1 MRSDYILER
10 QIPLVL
16 AALTPQNRLV
26 MRLALH
32 TGLRVSDVLS
42 IPAAKLGARVGVTE
56 RKTGKKKV
64 IGIPA
69 PLLAE
74 IRAGAGQIWAFPGRD
89 PEKPRTRQAVW
100 WDVKRAC
107 RAFRVSQNVTPHS
120 ARKVYAVRLLQK
132 YGDLERVRRALN
144 HGDVATTMIYA
155 MADRLAGLD
164 LSN

>member
-42 IPAAKLGARVGVTE
+42 IPAAKLGPRVGVTE